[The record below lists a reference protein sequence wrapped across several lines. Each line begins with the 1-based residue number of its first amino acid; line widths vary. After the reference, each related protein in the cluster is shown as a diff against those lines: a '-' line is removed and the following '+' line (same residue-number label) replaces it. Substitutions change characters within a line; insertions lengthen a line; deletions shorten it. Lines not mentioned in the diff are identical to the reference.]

1 MKKDNYPLQQILL
14 LFLSIITAI
23 VVVFLSQ
30 FLLYI
35 KSDLEEMKT
44 SLSAIR
50 AETVGSV
57 TSNLSVIPEKKCTD
71 CHSGQLPAMVK
82 KTDKYMESS
91 PDAQLTM
98 QNMSNLNHQNG
109 ITESIDEKLVPMIS
123 EEERNAILR
132 GLMSIQ
138 GF

>member
-35 KSDLEEMKT
+35 KSDLEEMKA

-57 TSNLSVIPEKKCTD
+57 TSNLSVIPEKRY
-71 CHSGQLPAMVK
+71 
-82 KTDKYMESS
+82 TDKYMESPS
-91 PDAQLTM
+91 DAQLTM
-98 QNMSNLNHQNG
+98 QNMSNLNHQNE